1 MYNTKQSEGFI
12 CGYGTRHPIT
22 VNCFCYQDFYGAT
35 ELKVYTYIIEDNPT
49 VHYVSQITP
58 SMQAYAKERLR
69 KDKEGEKSTNNPI
82 SDEIIQNKTKSVVN
96 QLKSEM
102 VGNSP
107 KQSVVQQD
115 IGF

>member
-1 MYNTKQSEGFI
+1 MYNRKHPEGFI

-35 ELKVYTYIIEDNPT
+35 ELKVYTYITEENPT

-69 KDKEGEKSTNNPI
+69 KEKLGMPKKEAPVQE
-82 SDEIIQNKTKSVVN
+82 D
-96 QLKSEM
+96 
-102 VGNSP
+102 VG
-107 KQSVVQQD
+107 
-115 IGF
+115 F